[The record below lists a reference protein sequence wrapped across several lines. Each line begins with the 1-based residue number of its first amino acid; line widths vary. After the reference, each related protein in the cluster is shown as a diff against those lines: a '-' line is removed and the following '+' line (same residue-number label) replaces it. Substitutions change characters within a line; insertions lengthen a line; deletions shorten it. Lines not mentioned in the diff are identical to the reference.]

1 MDGERRKAT
10 CFLHVALVAGIGSL
24 VNLFVKGVFQAVFPD
39 LGWKVLIDVM
49 HLQLSTHCDL
59 DSRLG
64 AVLSCYSIYCPLQK
78 KPPDSS

>member
-39 LGWKVLIDVM
+39 LGWG
-49 HLQLSTHCDL
+49 H
-59 DSRLG
+59 
-64 AVLSCYSIYCPLQK
+64 
-78 KPPDSS
+78 